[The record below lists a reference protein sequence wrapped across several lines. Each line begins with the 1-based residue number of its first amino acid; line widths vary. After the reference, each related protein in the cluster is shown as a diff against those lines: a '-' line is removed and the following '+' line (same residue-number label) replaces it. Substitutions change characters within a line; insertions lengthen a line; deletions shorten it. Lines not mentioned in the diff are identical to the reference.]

1 MTSRFV
7 CVALCTRHSSCLRR
21 GCRLHCCYW
30 LYCWLSKVFSLPSH
44 SVRIEMW
51 DDKLCHIT
59 NTLTITNVRCHL
71 TFDVGVPFQNKTI
84 CKQLWMFRKRRR
96 QKINIYTYT
105 YIYLDNIAVRVCMC
119 VCLCEYEKSD
129 KSNKHNLHTN
139 RSARFCVAHERLHKD
154 RRHNVI

>member
-105 YIYLDNIAVRVCMC
+105 YIYLDNIAVRVC
-119 VCLCEYEKSD
+119 VCMRKVTKAINTICIQIARRASV
-129 KSNKHNLHTN
+129 SRTN
-139 RSARFCVAHERLHKD
+139 VYIKTGGTT
-154 RRHNVI
+154 